1 MTKKRG
7 GSNNNGI
14 NQPMRSAE
22 SGNPREAAIAHNNQQ
37 SGQLNSLN
45 KATAGGG
52 QQQQQEVPV
61 VKPMYNGGLTGNQSA
76 DAQQTQNAKSA
87 NQQAV
92 QGSGDNVKLA
102 GGKNKKRKS
111 KKKRTIRKKRYT
123 SGKRRNSS
131 TRRRRRHSR
140 SLKHR
145 RR

>member
-14 NQPMRSAE
+14 NQPMRSAG

-52 QQQQQEVPV
+52 QQQQQEVPL
-61 VKPMYNGGLTGNQSA
+61 VKPMYNGGLTGDQSA
-76 DAQQTQNAKSA
+76 ASQQRLNAQAN

-102 GGKNKKRKS
+102 GGKNKRKS